1 VRTLAI
7 VALLCAAAPAS
18 ADRSAAISIGL
29 LGDAR
34 ATGDSFSAAGSSHD
48 ISLLGGMEG
57 IVSFEHAPL
66 AIPAPGE
73 ISADL
78 RLSPELLAGFV
89 ADDVHAEGM
98 VGAGLRGELALAA
111 NRRAA
116 MRTTMYVAAR
126 GVVIG
131 GHHDGAA
138 QIMVGE
144 YLTFATGNR
153 FGWEGGAMLRP
164 RSGVSDDR
172 ARELD
177 TLVNIYFGW
186 R

>member
-1 VRTLAI
+1 MRTLVIA
-7 VALLCAAAPAS
+7 ALLAAAPAN
-18 ADRSAAISIGL
+18 ADRSAVVSIGL

-34 ATGDSFSAAGSSHD
+34 ATGESFSAAGSSNNL
-48 ISLLGGMEG
+48 SLLGGMEG

-111 NRRAA
+111 HRRASV
-116 MRTTMYVAAR
+116 RTTMYIAAR

-144 YLTFATGNR
+144 YLTFMNGNR
-153 FGWEGGAMLRP
+153 FGWEGGAMIRP
-164 RSGVSDDR
+164 RSGVDSSE

-177 TLVNIYFGW
+177 TLVNIYFGF